1 MIRNTKT
8 HSDRREDDDD
18 VFSANCAC
26 FSECDC
32 CCVCFL
38 LLGGVSD
45 LQIFC
50 GPLAWVPKDL
60 IGGLDLAFL
69 DSLTILS
76 VFLGRAL

>member
-45 LQIFC
+45 LQIFF
-50 GPLAWVPKDL
+50 GPLAWDWW
-60 IGGLDLAFL
+60 IGGLGDWGIGGPF
-69 DSLTILS
+69 LTIL
-76 VFLGRAL
+76 